1 MAVTRILKSIKK
13 KKSSVSGKEK
23 AQALAKKNIRTKNV
37 KAKATAVKKVVTAPA
52 RLGAAAGKA
61 VRKRVSKEMDKFE
74 KSGMHQEAIKRHK
87 ERLKAVSKKRAQARK
102 KK

>member
-1 MAVTRILKSIKK
+1 MIAGRGTYGSKRGRPPL
-13 KKSSVSGKEK
+13 SGKEK
-23 AQALAKKNIRTKNV
+23 AQASAKKRIA
-37 KAKATAVKKVVTAPA
+37 KAKTAAKVKTVKSAVKKVVTAPA

-74 KSGMHQEAIKRHK
+74 KSGMHQEALKRHK
-87 ERLKAVSKKRAQARK
+87 ARLKTRK